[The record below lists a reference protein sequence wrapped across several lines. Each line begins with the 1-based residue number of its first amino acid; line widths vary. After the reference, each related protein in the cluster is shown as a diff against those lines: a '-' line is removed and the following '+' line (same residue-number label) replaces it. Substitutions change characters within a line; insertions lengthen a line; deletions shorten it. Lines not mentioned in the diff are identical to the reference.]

1 MTMFSADDTEPWQC
15 SMRTISNH
23 DGDCGCYRAT
33 GEFSFW
39 HYQTADMNTTTKMT
53 SIIIIIYMY
62 VVLFRSKSGMPY
74 TRKARGDESHDLVT
88 ILHLC
93 VFADHNFIR
102 KRLDHPQNSAKSTRT
117 FSFFRF
123 DFQLS
128 EDVLRTYPE
137 VRIWAIWKYSIF
149 NTSAGKSVLICY

>member
-1 MTMFSADDTEPWQC
+1 
-15 SMRTISNH
+15 MRTIFNH
-23 DGDCGCYRAT
+23 DNVQCGWYWTMTVFNADDIEPWWRLRMLSSHRWVQFLALSNCRYEYNNKNDKHHHNNIHVRRT
-33 GEFSFW
+33 LSQSIW
-39 HYQTADMNTTTKMT
+39 HALHEKGQRRW
-53 SIIIIIYMY
+53 I
-62 VVLFRSKSGMPY
+62 
-74 TRKARGDESHDLVT
+74 TRPSHY
-88 ILHLC
+88 
-93 VFADHNFIR
+93 FAFVRIR